1 MKCKNFLL
9 SAIKFE
15 KSELKKDCRQKA
27 FVSPFSSPCFWLFFK
42 KLQLLRILMLQCHP
56 DDDTHLTRHLESF
69 LVCLN

>member
-9 SAIKFE
+9 SATKFE
-15 KSELKKDCRQKA
+15 KSELKRTAGKRLMSA
-27 FVSPFSSPCFWLFFK
+27 LSAVLAFWLFFK

-69 LVCLN
+69 LACLN